1 MWMKIHFI
9 GICGAGMSAVAKLAK
24 DMGHEITGSDE
35 GFYPPISDYL
45 KDNNIPCS
53 SPYKKENIPKDIEIV
68 VIGKHAKLTPNENE
82 EVKFAFDN
90 KLKIL
95 SFPELLNQLTTDRNN
110 IVIAG
115 SYGKSTCTSLAA
127 WILESSNVDAGY
139 FIGAAPVTPESNA
152 HVGTAR
158 EFVLEGDEYPSS
170 NWDQTS
176 KFLHYSAKDILITA
190 TAHDHVNV
198 FPTHDSYQAPFIELI
213 KTIDEGKVVIC
224 SDEISNQKI
233 IEQFD
238 ASKFITYGLN
248 SGTWQARNI
257 IFGDITKFEL
267 TKNNQTVATLET
279 SLLGKHNIQ
288 NIVGVSALLL
298 EKDLIS
304 STQLASAIKTFKG
317 IKRRLDMITPGTKV
331 VMYEGFG
338 SSYDKARAAIEAI
351 LLHYPEKTLN
361 IIFEPHTFSWRNRD
375 AIHWY
380 DDVFREAKNILI
392 YEPPVHGATSH
403 NQSSHDEIV
412 SAVKKS
418 NPNTIKINRETGYI
432 EIEKLISDNAVF
444 LVLSSG
450 DMDGLL
456 LEIKNNIKEKYKN

>member
-1 MWMKIHFI
+1 
-9 GICGAGMSAVAKLAK
+9 
-24 DMGHEITGSDE
+24 
-35 GFYPPISDYL
+35 
-45 KDNNIPCS
+45 
-53 SPYKKENIPKDIEIV
+53 
-68 VIGKHAKLTPNENE
+68 
-82 EVKFAFDN
+82 
-90 KLKIL
+90 
-95 SFPELLNQLTTDRNN
+95 
-110 IVIAG
+110 
-115 SYGKSTCTSLAA
+115 
-127 WILESSNVDAGY
+127 
-139 FIGAAPVTPESNA
+139 
-152 HVGTAR
+152 
-158 EFVLEGDEYPSS
+158 
-170 NWDQTS
+170 
-176 KFLHYSAKDILITA
+176 
-190 TAHDHVNV
+190 
-198 FPTHDSYQAPFIELI
+198 
-213 KTIDEGKVVIC
+213 
-224 SDEISNQKI
+224 
-233 IEQFD
+233 
-238 ASKFITYGLN
+238 
-248 SGTWQARNI
+248 
-257 IFGDITKFEL
+257 
-267 TKNNQTVATLET
+267 
-279 SLLGKHNIQ
+279 
-288 NIVGVSALLL
+288 
-298 EKDLIS
+298 
-304 STQLASAIKTFKG
+304 
-317 IKRRLDMITPGTKV
+317 MITPGTKV